1 MTNLQEK
8 NPEKQSEAWALASL
22 VAGRY
27 GRLALT
33 RAAGEAAAAERKGD
47 MEKSALWTSVVAYL
61 RETLQQSNSQPATA

>member
-1 MTNLQEK
+1 MTDSHEK
-8 NPEKQSEAWALASL
+8 KSEAWALASQ

-47 MEKSALWTSVVAYL
+47 METSILWSSVVAYL
-61 RETLQQSNSQPATA
+61 REAIQQDAPVIV

>member
-1 MTNLQEK
+1 MTDHNEK
-8 NPEKQSEAWALASL
+8 NSEAWVLASL

-47 MEKSALWTSVVAYL
+47 NETSALWSSVVSYL
-61 RETLQQSNSQPATA
+61 REAIQQNAAIVA